1 MDTRALLTTTL
12 LSVAKSLWPLLL
24 VAVLVGLYRL
34 FRPQIKGW
42 FGEYL
47 VYRSLLR
54 ELPAAGYRVLH
65 DVTLALGAGDTTQID
80 YIVIGPGGVTVIE
93 TKHFSGWL
101 FGDAREAQWTQVI
114 YRHKTRFQNPFRQ
127 HWKHVQALRERYE
140 LPAEAVHS
148 AVVLLGCEWKA
159 SERPQGL
166 SLSAGERLRG
176 VRAQPAGGSVRRP
189 VRGSPSASKRSAWR
203 PA

>member
-1 MDTRALLTTTL
+1 M
-12 LSVAKSLWPLLL
+12 AKSLWPLLL

-80 YIVIGPGGVTVIE
+80 HIVIGPGGI
-93 TKHFSGWL
+93 

-127 HWKHVQALRERYE
+127 NWKRVQALRERYE